1 MNQILNEDP
10 KPPRQ
15 VDPALPIELETIV
28 LKATQHSPLDRYS
41 TAEAFAS
48 DLRRFLNELPIL
60 AKRPTL
66 YDKTRKWM
74 RRHPSAVVSM
84 LATLAIG
91 VVALGVTTAAV
102 TREKMAT
109 QERAI
114 QAEKRLALAQQA
126 ADEMFSLA
134 EEELSNNP
142 FEEVL
147 RQRLLR
153 SALDYYQAF
162 IQERADDPKAQA
174 ELQETRDRIQKI
186 LAI

>member
-1 MNQILNEDP
+1 
-10 KPPRQ
+10 
-15 VDPALPIELETIV
+15 
-28 LKATQHSPLDRYS
+28 
-41 TAEAFAS
+41 
-48 DLRRFLNELPIL
+48 
-60 AKRPTL
+60 
-66 YDKTRKWM
+66 
-74 RRHPSAVVSM
+74 M

-109 QERAI
+109 PERAI

-162 IQERADDPKAQA
+162 IQN
-174 ELQETRDRIQKI
+174 ELMIPRSS
-186 LAI
+186 